1 MNGPYKSTNQTP
13 RKQNAQARNNYAQIA
28 AYKNKSVRELVT
40 PEGVDLKIRLA
51 DQGARA
57 GAFII
62 DLIIMLITLIALTIG
77 AAYAFGGMGFNSD
90 GEVVSIIWILFFFFL
105 RNFYFT
111 AFEITP
117 KAATPGKRLMKIRV
131 ASRKGDRLTAP
142 AVFSRNAMRELE
154 FFLPLS
160 FIFSGQQ
167 GVEGLITLLG
177 LIWSC
182 IFLFFPLLN
191 RDRLRAGDL
200 ISGTWVI
207 ESPRPILSRDLTD
220 TDSVPEVSGK
230 FTEAQLSAYGVHEL
244 HVLEDVLRRN
254 DLDTIQAVAKR
265 IRVKIDYERDPN
277 ERDLAFL
284 KAYYRALRQKLETQL
299 MFGKRKTDKFD
310 TTA

>member
-1 MNGPYKSTNQTP
+1 MSPLKNKAKANKTDQPQPSQYSLINS
-13 RKQNAQARNNYAQIA
+13 
-28 AYKNKSVRELVT
+28 YKNKSLRELIT

-62 DLIIMLITLIALTIG
+62 DVLIILIAIIVLSIG
-77 AAYAFGGMGFNSD
+77 AAFAFKGSSFNDD
-90 GEVVSIIWILFFFFL
+90 GEVVAIIWILLFFFL

-142 AVFSRNAMRELE
+142 AVFARNAMRELE
-154 FFLPLS
+154 FFLPLA
-160 FIFSGQQ
+160 FIFSGQA
-167 GVEGLITLLG
+167 GVEGWITLFG

-182 IFLFFPLLN
+182 VFLFFPLFN

-200 ISGTWVI
+200 IAGTWVI
-207 ESPRPILSRDLTD
+207 ESPRPILSRDLAD
-220 TDSVPEVSGK
+220 TNQTEDLSGK
-230 FTEAQLSAYGVHEL
+230 FTEAQLGAYGVHEL

-254 DLDTIQAVAKR
+254 EAQTIQAVALR
-265 IRVKIDYERDPN
+265 IRGKIDYENDPN
-277 ERDLAFL
+277 ETDRSFL
-284 KAYYRALRQKLETQL
+284 QSYYRALRQKLETQL

-310 TTA
+310 KV